1 MNSYIRDKVLHK
13 QRMFDDITS
22 VYRRLSLYMY
32 QGFVPNA
39 VLHNDLTPELKA
51 MDTYHEKE
59 VYDHKGN
66 VVGKGKID
74 TLNIPRLSTS
84 LLRNLILG
92 EGDDFYINNDTDNA
106 DKLKFF
112 KDILKHNHFYQNMAD
127 NIEIFLNTG
136 DMLNTFALRNG
147 EIKISYL
154 NGFRFE
160 IVEWEQGRPKSVVL
174 YTDRKQFDKKNNP
187 VYYTLL
193 ELHRLNDDDPDGKFY
208 EIRREVYEG
217 RERYELERGVNYKE
231 HIGLFGNL
239 KEYEEFV
246 GTDDPM
252 FVYTRLPIKN
262 NKQIDTI
269 RGVGIMINSI
279 DTLRNLDLTYDA
291 NNREIEMTKTQVI
304 VPDEMLEHGYD
315 KDGNMINHYNT
326 ATKWYSGLNATDG
339 FEFNPIVFNPQIRQ
353 EQYHQKIKQDLDLV
367 CNQIGLSPGTFS
379 FEAGVGRMTAT
390 QVVVQNDRSHRTR
403 TEIGKSITD
412 GWRRLIWRIYEYAKF
427 WNLINWDMEYEDIV
441 WELNDAVIIDDEALF
456 QRDLQAVQADVMPRK
471 QFLIKHYKLS
481 DEEADEWLAD
491 LDVAEFGAGLDVDED
506 LLET

>member
-239 KEYEEFV
+239 KEYEEFD
-246 GTDDPM
+246 GTEDPM
-252 FVYTRLPIKN
+252 FVF
-262 NKQIDTI
+262 
-269 RGVGIMINSI
+269 
-279 DTLRNLDLTYDA
+279 
-291 NNREIEMTKTQVI
+291 TK
-304 VPDEMLEHGYD
+304 
-315 KDGNMINHYNT
+315 
-326 ATKWYSGLNATDG
+326 
-339 FEFNPIVFNPQIRQ
+339 
-353 EQYHQKIKQDLDLV
+353 
-367 CNQIGLSPGTFS
+367 
-379 FEAGVGRMTAT
+379 
-390 QVVVQNDRSHRTR
+390 
-403 TEIGKSITD
+403 
-412 GWRRLIWRIYEYAKF
+412 
-427 WNLINWDMEYEDIV
+427 
-441 WELNDAVIIDDEALF
+441 
-456 QRDLQAVQADVMPRK
+456 
-471 QFLIKHYKLS
+471 
-481 DEEADEWLAD
+481 
-491 LDVAEFGAGLDVDED
+491 
-506 LLET
+506 